1 MKKGAIKYGFMKS
14 PSPKKYPLHILKK
27 SIHFTNKN
35 VPAIQTRRNVIR
47 KKRSTGKSHA
57 APNSDFFENL
67 LNNLHD
73 GVYYVDSNRRITFWN
88 RGAER
93 ITGFTSADVRGR
105 CCNDGMLTH
114 INDEGRNL
122 CRGDCPLAK
131 TIADGLPREEEA
143 YLHHKDGHR
152 VPVKIRVTP
161 IRDSKNRIIG
171 AVETFS
177 EISSRG
183 AIAQRMKDLQKMALY
198 DPLTNLANRRFLQM
212 KIESRLNELERY
224 GWPFGIVFIDI
235 DHFKDINDTYGHRA
249 GDRVLKVV
257 ANTLAN
263 NIRVFDVAGRWGG
276 EEFIVI
282 IVNVSEDK
290 LFLIAEKLRMLVEGS
305 SMSIGSDT
313 ISVTISLGA
322 TPAKPSDSVDTLVGR
337 ADQFMYRSKNFGR
350 NRVSMG

>member
-1 MKKGAIKYGFMKS
+1 MI
-14 PSPKKYPLHILKK
+14 
-27 SIHFTNKN
+27 
-35 VPAIQTRRNVIR
+35 IR
-47 KKRSTGKSHA
+47 KKPFTGKNHA
-57 APNSDFFENL
+57 APDSDFFENL
-67 LNNLHD
+67 LNNLYD

-88 RGAER
+88 KGAER
-93 ITGFTSADVRGR
+93 ITGFTSADVSGR
-105 CCNDGMLTH
+105 CCDDDILTH
-114 INDEGRNL
+114 INDKGRSL
-122 CRGDCPLAK
+122 CRGACPLAK

-161 IRDSKNRIIG
+161 IRDSENRIIG

-212 KIESRLNELERY
+212 KIESRLNELDRY

-235 DHFKDINDTYGHRA
+235 DHFKGINDTYGHRA
-249 GDRVLKVV
+249 GDRVLKMV

-282 IVNVSEDK
+282 IVNVREDK
-290 LFLIAEKLRMLVEGS
+290 LFSIAEKLRMLVEGS
-305 SMSIGSDT
+305 RISIGSDT
-313 ISVTISLGA
+313 ISVTVSLGA
-322 TPAKPSDSVDTLVGR
+322 TPAKPSDSIDTLVGR